1 MYSGGKPVFSGL
13 RNRWREARADVAE
26 KEAAD
31 ILSRYERLG
40 GYERYVLSSAFD
52 YTKTD
57 LEIEHG
63 EFAGWRSEDKVATA
77 KKLMESARRAFR
89 AGQAFRTRAFLATVE
104 RTDIVTGA
112 SDLALL
118 SLYLEAQTLP
128 GEQAK
133 RLVSSIADWHMRA
146 VEKDL
151 HHRGIGVDE

>member
-1 MYSGGKPVFSGL
+1 MFSGL
-13 RNRWREARADVAE
+13 NNRWREARADIAE

-40 GYERYVLSSAFD
+40 GYERYALSSAFD

-63 EFAGWRSEDKVATA
+63 EFVSWRSEDKIATS
-77 KKLMESARRAFR
+77 KKLMQVAR
-89 AGQAFRTRAFLATVE
+89 QAFRTTVE
-104 RTDIVTGA
+104 RDDVVVGA
-112 SDLALL
+112 SGLALL

-133 RLVSSIADWHMRA
+133 RLVSSIANWHRQA

-151 HHRGIGVDE
+151 HR